1 MIRFLIAAGAML
13 MAATPA
19 FAVTQ
24 WEAKPEANS
33 ISWIAASSEL
43 ISGYC
48 SAFTSDIAF
57 DPSALAQSSVKIVID
72 IASCRTGAEDKDKL
86 LPEAE
91 WFNESKFSNAQF
103 SAAKFRALGGNKY
116 AADGELTLKGVTR
129 PLTLD
134 FTLEISG
141 ADAHVI
147 GTARIDRTHFGI
159 GSHTTAAYVEPE
171 VTVKIDLRAVKK

>member
-1 MIRFLIAAGAML
+1 MIRFSIAAGIML
-13 MAATPA
+13 VATTQA

-33 ISWIAASSEL
+33 ISWVAATSEL
-43 ISGYC
+43 IGGYC
-48 SAFTSDIAF
+48 TTFTPDIAF
-57 DPSALAQSSVKIVID
+57 DPSALAQSSVKVVID
-72 IASCRTGAEDKDKL
+72 MASCRTGVEDKDKL

-103 SAAKFRALGGNKY
+103 SATKFRALGGNKY

-134 FTLEISG
+134 FTLDISG

-147 GTARIDRTHFGI
+147 GTASIDRTHFGI
-159 GSHTTAAYVEPE
+159 GNHTTAAYVGPE